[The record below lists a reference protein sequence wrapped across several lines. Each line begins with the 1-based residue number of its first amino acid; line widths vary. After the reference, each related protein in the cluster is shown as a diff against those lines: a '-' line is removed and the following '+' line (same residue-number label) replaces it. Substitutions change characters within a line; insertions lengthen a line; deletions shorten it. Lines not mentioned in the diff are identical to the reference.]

1 MRILLASASTVETI
15 VTLAAAA
22 LMTVGGVAM
31 VGEVVAGGS
40 FYASATPAI
49 VAAPAVHESG

>member
-1 MRILLASASTVETI
+1 MVETI
-15 VTLAAAA
+15 VTLGAAA

-31 VGEVVAGGS
+31 IEEVVAGGGIS
-40 FYASATPAI
+40 ASATPAI